1 MTQWKKETMLQKVY
15 IAICCSDYIQYM
27 DGFPFY
33 PQKFFKT
40 NDISKSNILLHS
52 YEYFCLISSLEI
64 FDNAVLPPYCNYH

>member
-1 MTQWKKETMLQKVY
+1 MEERNYVAKSIYRYMLLR
-15 IAICCSDYIQYM
+15 YIQYM

-33 PQKFFKT
+33 PQKFLKT
-40 NDISKSNILLHS
+40 NDISRNNILLHS